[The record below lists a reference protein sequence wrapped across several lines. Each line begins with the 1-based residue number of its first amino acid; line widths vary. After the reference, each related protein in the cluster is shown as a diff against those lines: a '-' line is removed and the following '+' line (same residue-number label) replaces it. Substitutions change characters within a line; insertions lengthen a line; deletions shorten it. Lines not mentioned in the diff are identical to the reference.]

1 MSPVQNPFG
10 DFENEQRCG
19 EDRRLSEMT
28 SESLPNGAVCPSCFV
43 LNMFMLFAIFLLNC
57 LFNKFMVFQ

>member
-1 MSPVQNPFG
+1 MSPVQNPLG

-28 SESLPNGAVCPSCFV
+28 SESLPNGAVCPCFV
-43 LNMFMLFAIFLLNC
+43 LKFVYVVFHFLVKLFIL
-57 LFNKFMVFQ
+57 KFMVFQ